1 MIEIEKA
8 KQELKTYVKEQ
19 NIQNPRALKKLEHI
33 MRVAK
38 ISKEIATELKL
49 TQEQIQLAEL
59 IGLLH
64 DIGRFK
70 QYQIVNQN
78 LNLDVVKKFNHGEAG
93 VEILKKDNNIRRYIL
108 KNEYDDVIYTAVYEH
123 NRYELSEGLTKEKE
137 LFCKIIKDADKID
150 LMYEAIAVYWQ
161 KPEDIREIE
170 CGTLSER
177 MLQDFYQHKLADN
190 RNKVSRTD
198 EILRFTS
205 FVFDMNFLYSI
216 QVVKRNNYINQIID
230 RFHYQLPETKEEM
243 TKIKK
248 MANEYIGEKIKDKN
262 EEER

>member
-19 NIQNPRALKKLEHI
+19 NIQNPRAPKKLEHI